1 MAQILDG
8 KKLSKIIEEE
18 LKLKVKN
25 VKSELGW
32 TPKLATILVGNNPAS
47 QTYVRMKVKACERVG
62 LKSEQ
67 YILDENSTTED
78 VLNLINKLNRSKK
91 VCGILLQHPVPRQV
105 DEELCFR
112 NIALEKDVDG
122 VNPNS
127 FGSVSCT
134 KKGFAC
140 ATALGMIKLLEHY
153 KINVEGKNAVVVGRS
168 NIVGKPMAML
178 LLNKNATV
186 TICHS
191 KTQNLDKILKKA
203 DIVVGAVGKPNFI
216 KAEWLKK
223 GVVLLDAGYNPGNIG
238 DIDME
243 NAKLKA
249 KAYTPV
255 PGGVGPM
262 TIATLMWQTVES
274 AMKLAEKKN
283 NR

>member
-18 LKLKVKN
+18 LKIKVNEIK
-25 VKSELGW
+25 KELHW
-32 TPKLATILVGNNPAS
+32 TPKLATILVGDNPAS

-67 YILDENSTTED
+67 YILDKNSTTED
-78 VLNLINKLNRSKK
+78 VLNLIEKLNKSKK
-91 VCGILLQHPVPRQV
+91 VCGILLQHPVPKQV

-112 NIALEKDVDG
+112 TIAVRKDVDG

-127 FGSVSCT
+127 FGNVSCT

-153 KINVEGKNAVVVGRS
+153 KIDVEGKNAVVVGRS
-168 NIVGKPMAML
+168 NIVGKPIAML

-191 KTQNLDKILKKA
+191 KTKNLEKILKKA

-216 KAEWLKK
+216 KADWLKK

-274 AMKLAEKKN
+274 AEMLVAQKN
-283 NR
+283 NK

>member
-8 KKLSKIIEEE
+8 KKLSKIIEEDLKIKVNEIKKE
-18 LKLKVKN
+18 LH
-25 VKSELGW
+25 W
-32 TPKLATILVGNNPAS
+32 TPKLATILVGDNPAS

-67 YILDENSTTED
+67 YILDKNSITED
-78 VLNLINKLNRSKK
+78 VLNLIEKLNKSKK

-112 NIALEKDVDG
+112 TIAVRKDVDG

-127 FGSVSCT
+127 FGNVSCT

-153 KINVEGKNAVVVGRS
+153 KIDVEGKNAVVVGRS
-168 NIVGKPMAML
+168 NIVGKPIAML

-191 KTQNLDKILKKA
+191 KTKNLEKILKKA

-216 KAEWLKK
+216 KADWLKK

-274 AMKLAEKKN
+274 AEMLVAQKN
-283 NR
+283 NK

>member
-1 MAQILDG
+1 MGD
-8 KKLSKIIEEE
+8 
-18 LKLKVKN
+18 
-25 VKSELGW
+25 
-32 TPKLATILVGNNPAS
+32 NPAS

-67 YILDENSTTED
+67 YILDKNSTTED
-78 VLNLINKLNRSKK
+78 VLNLIEKLNKSKK

-112 NIALEKDVDG
+112 TIAVRKDVDG

-127 FGSVSCT
+127 FGNVSCT

-153 KINVEGKNAVVVGRS
+153 KIDVEGKNAVVVGRS
-168 NIVGKPMAML
+168 NIVGKPIAML

-191 KTQNLDKILKKA
+191 KTKNLEKILKKA

-216 KAEWLKK
+216 KADWLKK

-262 TIATLMWQTVES
+262 TIATLMCQTVES
-274 AMKLAEKKN
+274 AEMLVAQKN
-283 NR
+283 NK

>member
-18 LKLKVKN
+18 LKIKVNEIK
-25 VKSELGW
+25 KELHW
-32 TPKLATILVGNNPAS
+32 TPKLATILVGDNPAS

-67 YILDENSTTED
+67 YCLDENSTTEE
-78 VLNLINKLNRSKK
+78 VLCLINKLNKSKK

-105 DEELCFR
+105 NEEACFKA
-112 NIALEKDVDG
+112 ISLEKDVDG

-127 FGSVSCT
+127 FGSVACT

-140 ATALGMIKLLEHY
+140 ATALGMIKILEYY
-153 KINVEGKNAVVVGRS
+153 KINVEGKHAVVVGRS

-191 KTQNLDKILKKA
+191 KTKNLEKIVKKA

-249 KAYTPV
+249 RAYTPV

-262 TIATLMWQTVES
+262 TIAMLMTQTVES
-274 AMKLAEKKN
+274 AMKLAEEKNKK
-283 NR
+283 